1 MNRRMVKGSTVFL
14 SGIMPIMAWAAA
26 GNSYAPIM
34 GYDDKNGLLYGAAAF
49 HYQPDRQGLD
59 CGAYGVTNGRN
70 VDSVTLQSAE
80 RGQDW
85 TCSADLRLAK
95 TFDNYYGEGDATVA
109 SDPIRIDENAADL
122 DSAALRRLGAHLAV
136 GPALG
141 YRVRQQTGL
150 AATDGGPAPAR
161 VFNDEAS
168 PALGLRARYDSRD
181 NVQSSRQG
189 SLLGLDLRALPAAL
203 ASGGEGSDAWQA
215 EAQWRSFHPLA
226 GGCVLGQRVA
236 GGASLGDPS
245 YAERFSLGGTDELR
259 GFQDNR
265 FRGRQYYC
273 LQEELRA
280 PLYRQLS
287 AAAGLDLGDAADD
300 ALGAPRRSVQAGLRL
315 GLPPSYGMKARVDM
329 GFADSG
335 ERSLAV
341 QFGESF

>member
-1 MNRRMVKGSTVFL
+1 MTAA
-14 SGIMPIMAWAAA
+14 AWAAT
-26 GNSYAPIM
+26 GNSYAPIL

-49 HYQPDRQGLD
+49 HYHPDDQGLD
-59 CGAYGVTNGRN
+59 CGAYGVTNGGSL
-70 VDSVTLQSAE
+70 DSLTLQSEDQGPA
-80 RGQDW
+80 W
-85 TCSADLRLAK
+85 SCSADLRLAR
-95 TFDNYYGEGDATVA
+95 TFDNYYGEGDATPA
-109 SDPIRIDENAADL
+109 ADPLRIDENAADL
-122 DSAALRRLGAHLAV
+122 DGAALRRVNGRLALG
-136 GPALG
+136 PTLG
-141 YRVRQQTGL
+141 YRVRRQTGL
-150 AATDGGPAPAR
+150 SQADGAAAPAR

-168 PALGLRARYDSRD
+168 PALGLRALYDSRD
-181 NVQSSRQG
+181 NAQSTRRG
-189 SLLGLDLRALPAAL
+189 SLLGLDLRSLPAAL
-203 ASGGEGSDAWQA
+203 AAGGDGSDAWQA
-215 EAQWRSFHPLA
+215 EAQWRSFQPLPA
-226 GGCVLGQRVA
+226 GCVLGQRLA

-245 YAERFSLGGTDELR
+245 YAERYSLGGTDELR

-287 AAAGLDLGDAADD
+287 GAAGVDLGDVNDN

-315 GLPPSYGMKARVDM
+315 GLPPSYGMKARVDL

>member
-1 MNRRMVKGSTVFL
+1 MTRRRIKGSTVFL
-14 SGIMPIMAWAAA
+14 SWIMPALLGAAA

-49 HYQPDRQGLD
+49 HYQDDHQGVD

-70 VDSVTLQSAE
+70 VDSLTLQSAD
-80 RGQDW
+80 RGAAW
-85 TCSADLRLAK
+85 TCNADLRVAR
-95 TFDNYYGEGDATVA
+95 TFDNYYGEGDATSA
-109 SDPIRIDENAADL
+109 EAPLRIDENAADL
-122 DSAALRRLGAHLAV
+122 DSAALRQVGGGRLAV
-136 GPALG
+136 GPALD

-150 AATDGGPAPAR
+150 EAAGRGTAPAR

-181 NVQSSRQG
+181 NVQSTRQG
-189 SLLGLDLRALPAAL
+189 SLMGLDLRALPAAL
-203 ASGGEGSDAWQA
+203 ASGGDGSDAWQA
-215 EAQWRSFHPLA
+215 EAQWRSFHPMA
-226 GGCVLGQRVA
+226 GCVLGQRLA
-236 GGASLGDPS
+236 AGASLGDPS
-245 YAERFSLGGTDELR
+245 YAERYSLGGTDELR

-287 AAAGLDLGDAADD
+287 AAAGMDLGDAADA

-315 GLPPSYGMKARVDM
+315 GLPPSYGMKARVDL